1 MFLTALADST
11 QSWTTLG
18 YSPLFL
24 PHNLHPTHCIELYD
38 IYREN
43 GLEPD
48 LDSYTALLAMYGEAG
63 DMESIMKVSSLD
75 QFAYMYTINWEP
87 CQANHAAWSLLYQ
100 HHNSLDLSVTA
111 QKESYCN
118 KMANMKMSLV
128 HTCKITE

>member
-38 IYREN
+38 LYREN

-63 DMESIMKVSSLD
+63 DMESIMKVSSLSS
-75 QFAYMYTINWEP
+75 YTCTQSTGSHAKPTMQPDLYYINTTI
-87 CQANHAAWSLLYQ
+87 H
-100 HHNSLDLSVTA
+100 
-111 QKESYCN
+111 
-118 KMANMKMSLV
+118 
-128 HTCKITE
+128 